1 MRPKIVVTN
10 LPRWITVPLPPIPP
24 AVRWVFTQNTPF
36 NMSTFE
42 ELGLRS
48 ELLHSLTDI
57 GFTTPT
63 PVQEKAIPLMLK
75 SEKDVV
81 ALAQTGTGKTAAFGL
96 PMLEFLDPQDRSIQG
111 LILAPTRELCVQI
124 SKDMEKFASNLKGTR
139 IVAVYGGSSIRDQIR
154 DIQRGAQIIV
164 ATPGRL
170 LDLLGRK
177 AVDLSTVDVVVLD
190 EADEMLNMG
199 FQEDLTE
206 ILQTTPPDKR
216 TWLFSATMSNEVR
229 RIAKRYMREFE
240 EVSIDRSAKTA
251 EAIDHQYSVV
261 HSKDRYAALKRF
273 IDADPD
279 LFGIVF
285 CRTKHETQDLATALV
300 KDGYNADAIHGDLSQ
315 AQRDHVMGRYRAR
328 SIRMLIAT
336 DVAARGIDVQ
346 DVTHVIHFDLPGEAE
361 NYTHRSGRTGRAGRK
376 GISLSIIGVRDVN
389 KVRHLERSLKTHFT
403 YVRIPGGAEIGKQQ
417 VMSYMKKLKNVEV
430 DHDAIS
436 ELISEARVEL
446 DAFSKE
452 ELIERFMSIAFNR
465 ILESQRKSYD
475 LNVDL
480 SRKDHSARAERPTS
494 AERFSTGRQMF
505 INLGSA
511 DGFDKGKMLGYI
523 CGMSGLSGELIGRMM
538 IKDVYS
544 FVDIEPD
551 HFEQVKNSFA
561 NANYKGRSIR
571 VDESAGGQGGG
582 APRGG
587 GGDGS
592 RGEGGGGY
600 KGGSGGGGG
609 YKGKSGGGGGGGYKG
624 SSGGG
629 AGHRGGG
636 GYKGGDDRGSGGG
649 GYKGGDDRGGLK
661 KKEGFYEPKPK
672 FPRKERKSK

>member
-1 MRPKIVVTN
+1 
-10 LPRWITVPLPPIPP
+10 
-24 AVRWVFTQNTPF
+24 
-36 NMSTFE
+36 MSTFE
-42 ELGLRS
+42 ELGLRA
-48 ELLHSLTDI
+48 ELLRSLTDI

-75 SEKDVV
+75 TEKDVV

-124 SKDMEKFASNLKGTR
+124 SKDMEKFAANMKGTR

-216 TWLFSATMSNEVR
+216 TWLFSATMSNDVR

-240 EVSIDRSAKTA
+240 ELSIDRSEKTA
-251 EAIDHQYSVV
+251 QAIDHQYSVV

-285 CRTKHETQDLATALV
+285 CRTKHETQDLATSLV

-417 VMSYMKKLKNVEV
+417 VMAYMKKLKSVEV
-430 DHDAIS
+430 DNEGLS
-436 ELISEARVEL
+436 ELISEARIEL
-446 DAFSKE
+446 DTFSKE
-452 ELIERFMSIAFNR
+452 ELIDRFMSMAFNR
-465 ILESQRKSYD
+465 ILDAHRKSYD
-475 LNVDL
+475 LNVDM

-505 INLGSA
+505 INLGTA

-561 NANYKGRSIR
+561 NANYKGRSVR
-571 VDESAGGQGGG
+571 VDESSGGQGGG

-587 GGDGS
+587 GGGGS
-592 RGEGGGGY
+592 RSGGDGRGY
-600 KGGSGGGGG
+600 KGGSGGSGGGG
-609 YKGKSGGGGGGGYKG
+609 YKGKGGGGGGYKG

-636 GYKGGDDRGSGGG
+636 GYKGGDE
-649 GYKGGDDRGGLK
+649 RGGFK

-672 FPRKERKSK
+672 FPKKERKTRS

>member
-1 MRPKIVVTN
+1 
-10 LPRWITVPLPPIPP
+10 LPPNTRP
-24 AVRWVFTQNTPF
+24 ARNFTPF
-36 NMSTFE
+36 DMSTFE
-42 ELGLRS
+42 ELGLRA
-48 ELLHSLTDI
+48 ELLRSLTDI

-75 SEKDVV
+75 TEKDVV

-124 SKDMEKFASNLKGTR
+124 SKDMEKFAANMKGTR

-216 TWLFSATMSNEVR
+216 TWLFSATMSNDVR

-240 EVSIDRSAKTA
+240 ELSIDRSEKTA
-251 EAIDHQYSVV
+251 QAIDHQYSVV

-285 CRTKHETQDLATALV
+285 CRTKHETQDLATSLV

-417 VMSYMKKLKNVEV
+417 VMAYMKKLKSVEV
-430 DHDAIS
+430 DNEGLS
-436 ELISEARVEL
+436 ELISEARIEL
-446 DAFSKE
+446 DTFSKE
-452 ELIERFMSIAFNR
+452 ELIDRFMSMAFNR
-465 ILESQRKSYD
+465 ILDAHRKSYD
-475 LNVDL
+475 LNVDM

-505 INLGSA
+505 INLGTA

-561 NANYKGRSIR
+561 NANYKGRSVR
-571 VDESAGGQGGG
+571 VDESSGGQGGG

-587 GGDGS
+587 GGGGS
-592 RGEGGGGY
+592 RSGGDGRGY
-600 KGGSGGGGG
+600 KGGSGGSGGGG
-609 YKGKSGGGGGGGYKG
+609 YKGKGGGGGGYKG

-636 GYKGGDDRGSGGG
+636 GYKGGDE
-649 GYKGGDDRGGLK
+649 RGGFK

-672 FPRKERKSK
+672 FPKKERKTRS